1 MDSGKAAII
10 VIVIAVVL
18 IIPVQ
23 MILPFPFGLGMVFLL
38 LILGIVGVIVAIR
51 NHKKREK
58 VAEES
63 LKYQFGED
71 EPEKEVKEQKDDKS
85 WDGI

>member
-18 IIPVQ
+18 IIPLQ
-23 MILPFPFGLGMVFLL
+23 MLLPFPYGFVVALFLI
-38 LILGIVGVIVAIR
+38 ILGIVGAIAAR
-51 NHKKREK
+51 REHRRREK

-63 LKYQFGED
+63 LKYQFGEY
-71 EPEKEVKEQKDDKS
+71 EREEVKEKKDDKS

>member
-10 VIVIAVVL
+10 VIVLAVVL

-23 MILPFPFGLGMVFLL
+23 MILPFPYGLGVVFF
-38 LILGIVGVIVAIR
+38 LIIFGIVGVIVAKR
-51 NHKKREK
+51 NHKTREK

-71 EPEKEVKEQKDDKS
+71 EPEEEKKDDKS

>member
-1 MDSGKAAII
+1 MRSAII

-18 IIPVQ
+18 IIPLQ
-23 MILPFPFGLGMVFLL
+23 MILPFPFGIGMVFLL
-38 LILGIVGVIVAIR
+38 IILGIVGVIVSKR
-51 NHKKREK
+51 NHKRREK

-63 LKYQFGED
+63 LKYQYDEG
-71 EPEKEVKEQKDDKS
+71 EPEEEKKDDRS

>member
-1 MDSGKAAII
+1 

-18 IIPVQ
+18 IIPLQ
-23 MILPFPFGLGMVFLL
+23 MILPFPFGLGTVFFL
-38 LILGIVGVIVAIR
+38 LILGIVGVIVAKR
-51 NHKKREK
+51 NHKRREK

-63 LKYQFGED
+63 LNYQFGED
-71 EPEKEVKEQKDDKS
+71 EPVEEKKDDKS